1 MTNTPS
7 ATAFEPEVW
16 RLRSGRSLT
25 VRGVRPDDQA
35 KLQAAMR
42 HLSDESRYLRFMAFT
57 RELSPQLLDRATHP
71 VPGRELQ
78 LVVMTGEGGAETI
91 VASARYAADAS
102 GDCEFAVT
110 VLDEWRR
117 LGLARRLL
125 DALIRNAQRQ
135 GFKRMTGYVLATNTG
150 MLALA
155 RRMGFVQVASRED
168 PTVRVVRRDLT
179 AAPPRGAAR

>member
-1 MTNTPS
+1 MTN
-7 ATAFEPEVW
+7 AIAFEPEVW
-16 RLRSGRSLT
+16 RLRSGRSVT
-25 VRGVRPDDQA
+25 VRLVRPDDQA
-35 KLQAAMR
+35 RLQDAMR
-42 HLSDESRYLRFMAFT
+42 HLSDESRYMRFMGFT
-57 RELSPQLLDRATHP
+57 RELSPQLLDQATHP

-78 LVVMTGEGGAETI
+78 LVAMTGEETI
-91 VASARYAADAS
+91 VAGARYAADAS

-110 VLDEWRR
+110 VTDEWHR

-125 DALIRNAQRQ
+125 DALIRSAQRQ

-155 RRMGFVQVASRED
+155 RRMGFVQVANRED

-179 AAPPRGAAR
+179 AAPPRVARR

>member
-1 MTNTPS
+1 MTN
-7 ATAFEPEVW
+7 AIAFEPEVW
-16 RLRSGRSLT
+16 RLRSGRSVT
-25 VRGVRPDDQA
+25 VFLVRPDDQA
-35 KLQAAMR
+35 RLQDAMR
-42 HLSDESRYLRFMAFT
+42 HLSDESRYMRFMGFT
-57 RELSPQLLDRATHP
+57 RELSPQLLDQATHP

-78 LVVMTGEGGAETI
+78 LVALTGEETI
-91 VASARYAADAS
+91 VAGARYAADAS

-110 VLDEWRR
+110 VTDEWHR

-125 DALIRNAQRQ
+125 DALIRSAQRQ

-155 RRMGFVQVASRED
+155 RRMGFVQVANRED

-179 AAPPRGAAR
+179 AAPPRVARR

>member
-1 MTNTPS
+1 MTN
-7 ATAFEPEVW
+7 AIAFEPEVW
-16 RLRSGRSLT
+16 RLRSGRSVT
-25 VRGVRPDDQA
+25 VRLVRSDDHTR
-35 KLQAAMR
+35 LQDAMR
-42 HLSDESRYLRFMAFT
+42 HLSDESRYMRFMGFT
-57 RELSPQLLDRATHP
+57 RGAVAATLLDQATHP

-78 LVVMTGEGGAETI
+78 LVAVTGEGNAETI
-91 VASARYAADAS
+91 VAGARYAADAS

-110 VLDEWRR
+110 VTDEWHR

-125 DALIRNAQRQ
+125 DALIRSAQRQ

-155 RRMGFVQVASRED
+155 RRMGFVQVANRED

-179 AAPPRGAAR
+179 AAPPRVARR

>member
-1 MTNTPS
+1 MTN
-7 ATAFEPEVW
+7 AIAFEPEVW
-16 RLRSGRSLT
+16 RLRSGRSVT
-25 VRGVRPDDQA
+25 VRLVRPDDQTR
-35 KLQAAMR
+35 LQDAMR
-42 HLSDESRYLRFMAFT
+42 HLSDESRYMRFMGFT

-78 LVVMTGEGGAETI
+78 LLAVTGEGDAETI

-110 VLDEWRR
+110 VADAWHR

-125 DALIRNAQRQ
+125 EALIRSARMQ
-135 GFKRMTGYVLATNTG
+135 GFKRMTGYVLATNAG

-155 RRMGFVQVASRED
+155 RRMGFIHVTSRED
-168 PTVRVVRRDLT
+168 PTVCVVRRDLT
-179 AAPPRGAAR
+179 GGPTRVTER

>member
-1 MTNTPS
+1 MTN
-7 ATAFEPEVW
+7 AIAFEPEVW
-16 RLRSGRSLT
+16 RLRSGRSVT
-25 VRGVRPDDQA
+25 VRFVRPDDQA
-35 KLQAAMR
+35 RLQDAMR
-42 HLSDESRYLRFMAFT
+42 HLSDESRYMRFMGFT
-57 RELSPQLLDRATHP
+57 RELSPQLLDQATHP

-78 LVVMTGEGGAETI
+78 LVAVTGEETI
-91 VASARYAADAS
+91 VAGARYAADAS

-110 VLDEWRR
+110 VTDEWHR

-125 DALIRNAQRQ
+125 DALIRSAQRQ

-155 RRMGFVQVASRED
+155 RRMGFVQVANRED

-179 AAPPRGAAR
+179 AAPPRVARR

>member
-1 MTNTPS
+1 MTN
-7 ATAFEPEVW
+7 AIAFEPEVW
-16 RLRSGRSLT
+16 RLRSGRSVT
-25 VRGVRPDDQA
+25 VRAVRPDDQA
-35 KLQAAMR
+35 RLQAAMR
-42 HLSDESRYLRFMAFT
+42 HLSDESRYMRFMGFT

-78 LVVMTGEGGAETI
+78 LIVVTGEGDAETI
-91 VASARYAADAS
+91 VAGARYAADAS

-125 DALIRNAQRQ
+125 DALIRRAQMR
-135 GFKRMTGYVLATNTG
+135 GFTRMTGYVLATNTG

-179 AAPPRGAAR
+179 TGPTRVAGR

>member
-1 MTNTPS
+1 MT
-7 ATAFEPEVW
+7 TAPPAIAFDRQVW
-16 RLRSGRSLT
+16 RLRSGRSVT
-25 VRGVRPDDQA
+25 VRLVHPDDQA
-35 KLQAAMR
+35 RLQDAMR
-42 HLSDESRYLRFMAFT
+42 HLSDESRYLRFMGFT

-78 LVVMTGEGGAETI
+78 LVVVTGEGEAETI
-91 VASARYAADAS
+91 VAGARYTADAS

-125 DALIRNAQRQ
+125 DALIRSAQTQ
-135 GFKRMTGYVLATNTG
+135 GFQHMTGYVLATNTG
-150 MLALA
+150 MLILA
-155 RRMGFVQVASRED
+155 RRMGFVPVASRED

-179 AAPPRGAAR
+179 AGPTRVARG

>member
-1 MTNTPS
+1 MTN
-7 ATAFEPEVW
+7 AIAFEPEVW
-16 RLRSGRSLT
+16 RLRSGRSVT
-25 VRGVRPDDQA
+25 VCLVRPDDQA
-35 KLQAAMR
+35 RLQDAMR
-42 HLSDESRYLRFMAFT
+42 HLSDESRYMRFMGFT
-57 RELSPQLLDRATHP
+57 RELSPQLLDQATHP

-78 LVVMTGEGGAETI
+78 LVAMTGEETI
-91 VASARYAADAS
+91 VAGARYAADAS

-110 VLDEWRR
+110 VTDEWHR

-125 DALIRNAQRQ
+125 DALIRSAQRQ

-155 RRMGFVQVASRED
+155 RRMGFVQVANRED

-179 AAPPRGAAR
+179 AAPPRVARR

>member
-1 MTNTPS
+1 
-7 ATAFEPEVW
+7 
-16 RLRSGRSLT
+16 
-25 VRGVRPDDQA
+25 
-35 KLQAAMR
+35 MR
-42 HLSDESRYLRFMAFT
+42 HLSDESRYMRFMAFT
-57 RELSPQLLDRATHP
+57 RELSPRLLERATHP
-71 VPGRELQ
+71 VPGSELQ
-78 LVVMTGEGGAETI
+78 LVVVTGEGDAETI

-110 VLDEWRR
+110 VADEWHR

-155 RRMGFVQVASRED
+155 RRMGFVQVANRED

-179 AAPPRGAAR
+179 GGPTRVVGR